1 MKILVDRLQQ
11 TPAELEFGPDD
22 PGWADAR
29 ETIPELAGELAI
41 VPTARLRAYK
51 IGSELYFEGEVEG
64 AFELEC
70 SRCLVRYRSPLREPF
85 RLVLEPAG
93 ARVPPEPE
101 AARDL
106 ARWGVCLTDELEMG
120 WFHGPEID
128 LRSLLRES
136 VALAVPV
143 QPLCREDCRGLC
155 PRCGVDRNLETC
167 GCEAERPT
175 SPFAALAALRSPGG
189 GGEGKGDS

>member
-1 MKILVDRLQQ
+1 MKILVDRVQQ
-11 TPAELEFGPDD
+11 TPTEFEFGPDD

-29 ETIPELAGELAI
+29 ESVPELGGELAI
-41 VPTARLRAYK
+41 VPTATLQAYK
-51 IGSELYFEGEVEG
+51 IGSELYLDGRIEG
-64 AFELEC
+64 ALDLEC

-93 ARVPPEPE
+93 ARVPSEPE
-101 AARDL
+101 AAREL
-106 ARWGVCLTDELEMG
+106 SRWGVCLADEFEMG

-167 GCEAERPT
+167 ECEAERPT
-175 SPFAALAALRSPGG
+175 SPFAALEALRSVGRDGG
-189 GGEGKGDS
+189 SKGER

>member
-1 MKILVDRLQQ
+1 MKILVDRVQQ
-11 TPAELEFGPDD
+11 TPTEFEFGPDD

-29 ETIPELAGELAI
+29 ESVPELGGELAI
-41 VPTARLRAYK
+41 VPTATLQAYK
-51 IGSELYFEGEVEG
+51 IGSELYLDGRIEG
-64 AFELEC
+64 ALDLEC

-101 AARDL
+101 AAREL
-106 ARWGVCLTDELEMG
+106 SRWGVCLADEFEMG

-167 GCEAERPT
+167 ECEAERPT
-175 SPFAALAALRSPGG
+175 SPFAALEALRSVGRDGG
-189 GGEGKGDS
+189 SKGER

>member
-1 MKILVDRLQQ
+1 MKILVDRVQQ
-11 TPAELEFGPDD
+11 TPTEFEFGPDD

-29 ETIPELAGELAI
+29 ESVPELGGELAI
-41 VPTARLRAYK
+41 VPTATLQAYK
-51 IGSELYFEGEVEG
+51 IGSELYLDGRIEG
-64 AFELEC
+64 ALDLEC

-93 ARVPPEPE
+93 ARVPSEPE
-101 AARDL
+101 AAREL
-106 ARWGVCLTDELEMG
+106 SRWGVCLADEFEMG

-175 SPFAALAALRSPGG
+175 SPFAALEALRSVGRDGG
-189 GGEGKGDS
+189 SKGER